1 MIHGANLEYQD
12 IALRNTLFWAVYN
25 NNRYIDNNNMIMK
38 KINNIRELA
47 MFLIQC
53 GARVRPWS
61 WLQTSNL
68 PEPLRRDAKLQVRDF
83 YSVCLQCFVCLQ
95 DLIRSASSRPPSL
108 ALMAVTRV
116 RAGLV
121 RGAGGRSLL
130 ASIERLPCES
140 AVKRILRF
148 DGACGKRENKEA
160 DTDKIKQQTVKNS
173 QVQ

>member
-38 KINNIRELA
+38 KIINIRELA

-68 PEPLRRDAKLQVRDF
+68 PEPLRRDAKLQVRE
-83 YSVCLQCFVCLQ
+83 
-95 DLIRSASSRPPSL
+95 I
-108 ALMAVTRV
+108 
-116 RAGLV
+116 
-121 RGAGGRSLL
+121 
-130 ASIERLPCES
+130 
-140 AVKRILRF
+140 
-148 DGACGKRENKEA
+148 
-160 DTDKIKQQTVKNS
+160 
-173 QVQ
+173 